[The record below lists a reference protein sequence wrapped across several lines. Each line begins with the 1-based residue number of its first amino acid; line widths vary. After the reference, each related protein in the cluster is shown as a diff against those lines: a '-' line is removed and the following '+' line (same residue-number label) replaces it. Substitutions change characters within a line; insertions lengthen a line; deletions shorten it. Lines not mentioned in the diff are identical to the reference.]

1 MTGRPLVG
9 IIGAGALGTALGP
22 ALAGAGYTVVAV
34 ASRDDA
40 SAEALARCL
49 PGCRATTAQ
58 GVAEA
63 AELVFLTT
71 PDDAVGPTAAS
82 LRWRPGRAAIHCSGS
97 LTMAPL
103 ATAAAQGARVGSL
116 HPLQAFAER
125 GRPELATGIAWALEA
140 TPPLDATLRQL
151 VNDLKGWIIA
161 VTPEQRILYHA
172 GTILACNY
180 LVTLVK
186 LATDLW
192 EPLGMGRRQAVR
204 TLLPLLR
211 VTLDNIE
218 RTGYPNCLTG
228 PLSRGDGGVVQ
239 RHLEAI
245 GQVAPQAAATYRALG
260 LATLPI
266 ARAKG
271 RLGPEQEE
279 KLRVLLAGVSG
290 DTER

>member
-22 ALAGAGYTVVAV
+22 ALAIAGYTVVAV
-34 ASRDDA
+34 ASRRDA
-40 SAEALARCL
+40 SAEALARCI

-71 PDDAVGPTAAS
+71 PDDAVEPTVAS
-82 LRWRPGRAAIHCSGS
+82 LRWRPGQAAVHCSGS

-116 HPLQAFAER
+116 HPLQAFAEA
-125 GRPELATGIAWALEA
+125 GRAELATGIAWALEA
-140 TPPLDATLRQL
+140 APPLDATLRQ
-151 VNDLKGWIIA
+151 VVHDLKGWIIMVA
-161 VTPEQRILYHA
+161 PEQRVLYHA
-172 GTILACNY
+172 GAILACNY

-192 EPLGMGRRQAVR
+192 EPLGMGPEQAVR
-204 TLLPLLR
+204 ALLPLLR
-211 VTLDNIE
+211 VTLQNIE
-218 RTGYPNCLTG
+218 QTGYPNCLTG
-228 PLSRGDGGVVQ
+228 PLSRGDSGTVQ

-245 GQVAPQAAATYRALG
+245 GQTAPQAAASYRALG

-271 RLGPEQEE
+271 RLGAEQEE

-290 DTER
+290 DAAR